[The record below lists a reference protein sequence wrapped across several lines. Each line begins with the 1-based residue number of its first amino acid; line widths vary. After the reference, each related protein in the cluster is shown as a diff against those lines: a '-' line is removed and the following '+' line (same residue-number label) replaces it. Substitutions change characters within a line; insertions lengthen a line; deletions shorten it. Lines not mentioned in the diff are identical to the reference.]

1 MIPIADE
8 LQGKIVIVTGGNK
21 GIGGGCSEAFVRCGA
36 KVMAAGRDMKAGETL
51 AKKLTHKG
59 PGSCDFI
66 SCDVSDHEQV
76 SDLVSSTVKKHG
88 RLDCIVNNAGY
99 LPNRKPLEEIPIEA
113 FEAVLRTNLLGVFSG
128 CKYAL
133 PHLRKTRGT
142 IINIGSILGVTGQEE
157 STLYTATKGAIA
169 AFTKSLAMDESK
181 NGVRVNVILPGNIRS
196 DLGKG
201 NDNPYATGPE
211 DAETRSRMMQWL
223 RRAGEPIEIGWVAA
237 FLATSMAS
245 YITGAEIPVTGGF
258 ELGNGIRLHR
268 EETAKITAELFDTPT
283 EQ

>member
-1 MIPIADE
+1 MIPMADE
-8 LQGKIVIVTGGNK
+8 LKGKVVIVTGGNK

-36 KVMAAGRDMKAGETL
+36 EVMAAGRDRGAGEAL
-51 AKKLTHKG
+51 AERLTREG
-59 PGSCDFI
+59 PGNCKFFY
-66 SCDVSDHEQV
+66 CDVSDHNQV
-76 SDLVSSTVKKHG
+76 ADLVGTTVEKQGK
-88 RLDCIVNNAGY
+88 LDCMVNNAGY
-99 LPNRKPLEEIPIEA
+99 LPNRKPLEEIPIED

-181 NGVRVNVILPGNIRS
+181 KGVRVNVILPGNIRS

-201 NDNPYATGPE
+201 NENPYDTGPE
-211 DAETRSRMMQWL
+211 DAETRSKMMQWI

-258 ELGNGIRLHR
+258 ELGNGLRLHR
-268 EETAKITAELFDTPT
+268 EETAKITAELFD
-283 EQ
+283 